1 MSDSPS
7 LPHVLTLREATR
19 VSGEVG
25 VPGDKSVSHRAAI
38 FGAMARGTTRIGN
51 FLRAGDTLG
60 TLNALRKLGI
70 EITEPNEAGEVVV
83 HGGDGKFRAPSR
95 LLDCGNSGTTMRLL
109 CGALAGRDFPIT
121 LSGDASLSRRPMDRV
136 CVPLS
141 QMGARICGV
150 GEKNTP
156 PLSLNGGELRG
167 IEYEMPVA
175 SAQVKSA
182 ILLAGLRARGTTRV
196 LEPAPSRDHT
206 ERMLRGF
213 GVNVRQS
220 GNAIEIEASDLT
232 ATDIKVPGDISAAA
246 FFLVAGA
253 LRENWSVTVRGC
265 GVNPTR
271 TGILDVLH
279 AMGAQVE
286 LAEKIESGGEAQ
298 ADITVR
304 GAPLRGTEIGGD
316 LIPRLIDELPV
327 LALLATQAEG
337 RTTIRDA
344 AEMRVKESDRI
355 AVIARELRKLGAQI
369 EETPDGL
376 LIDGP
381 CELRGATVTSPPG
394 DHRIAMTL
402 AIASLVARGETKIE
416 NADAVASSFPNFY
429 QTLQRLTMSD
439 ER

>member
-1 MSDSPS
+1 MNESS
-7 LPHVLTLREATR
+7 LPKTLALRPATR
-19 VSGEVG
+19 VSGTVS

-38 FGAMARGTTRIGN
+38 FGAMARGTTRVEN
-51 FLRAGDTLG
+51 FLQAGDTLG
-60 TLNALRKLGI
+60 TLNALRTLGI
-70 EITEPNEAGEVVV
+70 EISEPNEAGEVVIQ
-83 HGGDGKFRAPSR
+83 GGAGKFRAPSR
-95 LLDCGNSGTTMRLL
+95 VLDCGNSGTTMRLL
-109 CGALAGRDFPIT
+109 CGALAGRNFPVT

-141 QMGARICGV
+141 QMGAQISGD

-156 PLSLNGGELRG
+156 PLSLSGGELRG

-220 GNAIEIEASDLT
+220 DKAIEIEASELT
-232 ATDIKVPGDISAAA
+232 ATDVKVPGDISAAA
-246 FFLVAGA
+246 FFMVAGA
-253 LRENWSVTVRGC
+253 LRENFRVTVRGC
-265 GVNPTR
+265 GTNPTR
-271 TGILDVLH
+271 TGILDVLR

-286 LAEKIESGGEAQ
+286 LSNQIESGGEAQ
-298 ADITVR
+298 ADITVS
-304 GAPLRGTEIGGD
+304 GAPLRATEIGGE

-337 RTTIRDA
+337 RTIIRDA

-355 AVIARELRKLGAQI
+355 AVIARELRKLGANI

-381 CELRGATVTSPPG
+381 CELRGATVTSPRG

-402 AIASLVARGETKIE
+402 AIASLIARGETAIE
-416 NADAVASSFPNFY
+416 NADAVASSFPDFY
-429 QTLQRLTMSD
+429 QTLQQIT
-439 ER
+439 EF

>member
-1 MSDSPS
+1 MNESS
-7 LPHVLTLREATR
+7 LPKTLTLRPATH
-19 VSGEVG
+19 VSGAVT

-38 FGAMARGTTRIGN
+38 FGAMARGTTRIQN
-51 FLRAGDTLG
+51 FLQAGDTLG
-60 TLNALRKLGI
+60 TLNALRELGI
-70 EITEPNEAGEVVV
+70 EISAPNDAGEVVV
-83 HGGDGKFRAPSR
+83 HGGGGIFRAPSR
-95 LLDCGNSGTTMRLL
+95 VLDCGNSGTTMRLL

-141 QMGARICGV
+141 QMGARISGV

-156 PLSLNGGELRG
+156 PLSLKGGGLRG

-213 GVNVRQS
+213 GVDVRQS
-220 GNAIEIEASDLT
+220 DNAIEIEASELT
-232 ATDIKVPGDISAAA
+232 ATDVKVPGDISAAA

-271 TGILDVLH
+271 TGVLDALR
-279 AMGAQVE
+279 AMGATVE
-286 LAEKIESGGEAQ
+286 MHHEIESGGEAQ
-298 ADITVR
+298 ADVTVR
-304 GAPLRGTEIGGD
+304 GGKLRGTKIGGA

-355 AVIARELRKLGAQI
+355 AGIARELRKFGAQI

-381 CELRGATVTSPPG
+381 CELRGAAVISPPG

-402 AIASLVARGETKIE
+402 AIAGLIARGETHLE
-416 NADAVASSFPNFY
+416 NAAAVASSFPNFY
-429 QTLQRLTMSD
+429 QTL
-439 ER
+439 ERITES